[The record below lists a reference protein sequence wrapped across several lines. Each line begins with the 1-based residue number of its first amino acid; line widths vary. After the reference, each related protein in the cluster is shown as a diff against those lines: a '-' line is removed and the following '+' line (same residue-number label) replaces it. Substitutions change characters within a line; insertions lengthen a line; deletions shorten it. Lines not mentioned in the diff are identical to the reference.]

1 MAVTQATELADFSSG
16 IGTEGAILEVDNN
29 NNRIGIGTTNPQAM
43 LQVGQIIKMDG
54 PSGIITATTF
64 DGDITGQ
71 VTGNAT
77 GLTGTPDIT
86 VGDIVAADITVGNI
100 VAVGATFTGEVT
112 YEDVTNVDSIG
123 IVTARAGIDIS
134 GGSLTLTDSIIH
146 RGDTNTKIRFPSVD
160 TFTVETAGTQRLE
173 VNSAGDLGL
182 VGIATATGLVVVA
195 GSGNYAG
202 HAGVVTAV
210 SFSGNLATSDL
221 TGTITNSQ
229 LAGSIAADKLAGS
242 IGDSLLS
249 TISTADKVSISALD
263 IDGGTDVGADLVDAD
278 EIIVDDGGG
287 GTNRRSDLT
296 RVKKYIYSAASGDA
310 TASDSGAITLAN
322 SGVSAATY
330 GSATAIPAITV
341 DAKGRITSATTNN
354 VNTTTNLAT
363 STATDAVTITSST
376 GDNATI
382 SEATGSAAGVMS
394 VAHHDKLD
402 GIEANATADQTAAE
416 IRTLVESASDSNV
429 FTDAD
434 HSKLNGIASGATNVT
449 NNSQLTN
456 GAGYV
461 TSSGSVAGATVAT
474 NVTVADESSDT
485 SCNVLF
491 TTAATGD
498 LPPKS
503 GTNLTFNSSSGAL
516 TATSFSG
523 NGASLSSLNGSNISS
538 GTVAAARVATLN
550 QNTTGTAG
558 GLSGT
563 PNISCGTGAFSGNVT
578 LQANLDLQ
586 DNDKI
591 LVGTG
596 DDLEIYHDGS
606 NSYIDNSEGDF
617 YIRGTGD
624 DLILRAADDIYIQPQ
639 GSESGIDVIGN
650 GAVKL
655 YYDNSK
661 KFETTSDGA
670 TAVGHLLPASNN
682 TYDLGSA
689 SYRWRNLYTN
699 DLNLSNE
706 GSTNNVDGTWGDYT
720 IQEGENDLFLLNNRN
735 GKKFKFMLQEVS

>member
-43 LQVGQIIKMDG
+43 LQVGQVIKMDG
-54 PSGIITATTF
+54 TSGIITATTF
-64 DGDITGQ
+64 DGDITGEL
-71 VTGNAT
+71 TGDAT

-86 VGDIVAADITVGNI
+86 VNNI

-173 VNSAGDLGL
+173 VNSSGDLGL

-229 LAGSIAADKLAGS
+229 LAGSISNDKLAGSIAADKLAGS

>member
-1 MAVTQATELADFSSG
+1 MIKKCLGIMAVTQATELADFSSG

-112 YEDVTNVDSIG
+112 YEDVTNIDSIG

-146 RGDTNTKIRFPSVD
+146 RADTNTKIRFPSAD

-173 VNSAGDLGL
+173 VNSSGDLGL

-229 LAGSIAADKLAGS
+229 LAGSISNDKLAGSIAADKLAGS

-363 STATDAVTITSST
+363 STA
-376 GDNATI
+376 
-382 SEATGSAAGVMS
+382 
-394 VAHHDKLD
+394 
-402 GIEANATADQTAAE
+402 
-416 IRTLVESASDSNV
+416 
-429 FTDAD
+429 
-434 HSKLNGIASGATNVT
+434 
-449 NNSQLTN
+449 
-456 GAGYV
+456 
-461 TSSGSVAGATVAT
+461 
-474 NVTVADESSDT
+474 
-485 SCNVLF
+485 
-491 TTAATGD
+491 
-498 LPPKS
+498 
-503 GTNLTFNSSSGAL
+503 
-516 TATSFSG
+516 
-523 NGASLSSLNGSNISS
+523 
-538 GTVAAARVATLN
+538 
-550 QNTTGTAG
+550 
-558 GLSGT
+558 
-563 PNISCGTGAFSGNVT
+563 
-578 LQANLDLQ
+578 
-586 DNDKI
+586 
-591 LVGTG
+591 
-596 DDLEIYHDGS
+596 
-606 NSYIDNSEGDF
+606 
-617 YIRGTGD
+617 
-624 DLILRAADDIYIQPQ
+624 
-639 GSESGIDVIGN
+639 
-650 GAVKL
+650 
-655 YYDNSK
+655 
-661 KFETTSDGA
+661 
-670 TAVGHLLPASNN
+670 
-682 TYDLGSA
+682 
-689 SYRWRNLYTN
+689 
-699 DLNLSNE
+699 
-706 GSTNNVDGTWGDYT
+706 
-720 IQEGENDLFLLNNRN
+720 
-735 GKKFKFMLQEVS
+735 

>member
-1 MAVTQATELADFSSG
+1 
-16 IGTEGAILEVDNN
+16 
-29 NNRIGIGTTNPQAM
+29 
-43 LQVGQIIKMDG
+43 MDG

-146 RGDTNTKIRFPSVD
+146 RGDTNTKIRFPSAD

-173 VNSAGDLGL
+173 VNSSGDLGL

-229 LAGSIAADKLAGS
+229 LAGSISNDKLAGSIAADKLAGS

-449 NNSQLTN
+449 NNSQLSN
-456 GAGYV
+456 GAGYITATLTNEQVQDIVGAMVSSNTESGV
-461 TSSGSVAGATVAT
+461 TVTYQDGDGTLDFSVASQTDNNFTTTLKNKLDGIEASATADQTASEILTLIKTVDGSGSGLDADTLDGVSSASFCRSDAADTCSGDITFSGGAGAAT
-474 NVTVADESSDT
+474 ISGGSDIRF
-485 SCNVLF
+485 NNGDW
-491 TTAATGD
+491 TG
-498 LPPKS
+498 
-503 GTNLTFNSSSGAL
+503 
-516 TATSFSG
+516 
-523 NGASLSSLNGSNISS
+523 
-538 GTVAAARVATLN
+538 
-550 QNTTGTAG
+550 NTTTGKIQLHGNILYISGGSG
-558 GLSGT
+558 GL
-563 PNISCGTGAFSGNVT
+563 IFRE
-578 LQANLDLQ
+578 
-586 DNDKI
+586 NDTDRIKI
-591 LVGTG
+591 DG
-596 DDLEIYHDGS
+596 D
-606 NSYIDNSEGDF
+606 
-617 YIRGTGD
+617 
-624 DLILRAADDIYIQPQ
+624 
-639 GSESGIDVIGN
+639 
-650 GAVKL
+650 
-655 YYDNSK
+655 
-661 KFETTSDGA
+661 
-670 TAVGHLLPASNN
+670 GHLLPIANN
-682 TYDLGSA
+682 TYDLGST

-706 GSTNNVDGTWGDYT
+706 GSANNVDGTWGDYT